1 MLSILVV
8 TDIEWDNYPILSKR
22 LSVINEDNIIN
33 IFYSKQTQRIANIC
47 SDNMLRLYRR
57 YLDTDNIN
65 EYIEKNICN
74 IIDTVLI
81 FSNRTEINN
90 IPEYM
95 IKVCEK
101 NNIPFFIFGETKCGF
116 IYNNEYYESKFKSLI
131 KKIDKR
137 DKTNIIPVPFP
148 KIYIKMECTPTSI
161 IDCLSNIRS
170 SYEKI
175 EEEKRRKAIIL
186 LYDKEQSKAVKTSI
200 KQQKELSYLDYKNR
214 RNSWLKEIVPRS

>member
-8 TDIEWDNYPILSKR
+8 TDIQWDNYPILSKR
-22 LSVINEDNIIN
+22 LSVISEDNIIN
-33 IFYSKQTQRIANIC
+33 TFYSKQTEKIANIC

-57 YLDTDNIN
+57 YLDIDNVN

-81 FSNRTEINN
+81 FSNRSEINN

-95 IKVCEK
+95 IKMCEK
-101 NNIPFFIFGETKCGF
+101 NNIPFFVFSEINSGF
-116 IYNNEYYESKFKSLI
+116 LYNNEYYESKFKSFI
-131 KKIDKR
+131 KKINKR

-148 KIYIKMECTPTSI
+148 KIYIKTECTPMSI
-161 IDCLSNIRS
+161 KDCLSNIRS

-186 LYDKEQSKAVKTSI
+186 LYDKEQSKVVKTSI
-200 KQQKELSYLDYKNR
+200 KQQKELSYLNYKNR